1 MTKIAPAILC
11 GGSGTRLWPVSRASR
26 PKQFHPLVT
35 ERTLLGETIAR
46 ALTLPGVDP
55 KDLIIISGESLAGL
69 VREEMEALG
78 ANDATLIVEPVG
90 KNTAAAAALASFAAI
105 QNGAEQVL
113 LLPSD
118 HHVANG
124 SAFRATVANG
134 AELAARDFI
143 VTFGI
148 KPDGPHTGYGYIQRG
163 ASEGPG
169 FRVAKFKEKPNAE
182 TAAELIRHGDHDWNA
197 GIFLFKPDVFLR
209 ELAQHEPSVRETAE
223 RAWKGATRDG
233 VALIPERAAWA
244 DTKSI
249 SIDYAVAERTLMA
262 AIVPADMGW
271 SDVGGWAALWDIG
284 QKDSAR
290 NVTLGDVLA
299 IDAHDC
305 YVRAESRLVALV
317 GIDNL
322 VVIETGEAIC
332 IAPRDRAED
341 VKRVWTALNDAGRKD
356 KL

>member
-55 KDLIIISGESLAGL
+55 KDLIIISGESLTEL
-69 VREEMEALG
+69 VREEMEASG
-78 ANDATLIVEPVG
+78 ASDALLIVEPVG
-90 KNTAAAAALASFAAI
+90 KNTAPAAALASFAALER
-105 QNGAEQVL
+105 GAEQVL
-113 LLPSD
+113 LLASD
-118 HHVANG
+118 HHVANI
-124 SAFRATVANG
+124 SAFRATVDAG
-134 AELAARDFI
+134 AKLAARDFV

-148 KPDGPHTGYGYIQRG
+148 KPDSPHTGYGYIQRG

-169 FRVAKFKEKPNAE
+169 FRVAKFKEKPDAKTAE
-182 TAAELIRHGDHDWNA
+182 ELVARGDHDWNA

-209 ELAQHEPSVRETAE
+209 ELSQHEPSVRETVE
-223 RAWKGATRDG
+223 RAWKGAARSGG
-233 VALIPERAAWA
+233 VLVPERTAWA
-244 DTKSI
+244 ETKSI
-249 SIDYAVAERTLMA
+249 SIDYAVAERTAMA

-284 QKDSAR
+284 EKDPNR

-305 YVRAESRLVALV
+305 YVRAEDRLVALV
-317 GIDNL
+317 GVDNL
-322 VVIETGEAIC
+322 VVIETAEAVC
-332 IAPRDRAED
+332 IAPRDRAEE
-341 VKRVWTALNDAGRKD
+341 VKRLVNALSEADRKD